1 MDLTFTPQ
9 ELAFQQDVRQFLAA
23 NLPPHIVEATANN
36 SSVFVEKDIAL
47 QWRESFSKVPRLRL
61 LECTKTDLAKSWEYF
76 ERRDLHKLSAVDA
89 TSFAVMK
96 RENIKT
102 AFTFDAHFAAVGFK
116 VVG

>member
-1 MDLTFTPQ
+1 VETFADLSQQGARFSSSIPVVLETFT
-9 ELAFQQDVRQFLAA
+9 FLER
-23 NLPPHIVEATANN
+23 NI
-36 SSVFVEKDIAL
+36 SKDIAL
-47 QWRESFSKVPRLRL
+47 QWRETFSMVPRFRL
-61 LECTKTDLAKSWEYF
+61 WECTKTDLAKSWEYF